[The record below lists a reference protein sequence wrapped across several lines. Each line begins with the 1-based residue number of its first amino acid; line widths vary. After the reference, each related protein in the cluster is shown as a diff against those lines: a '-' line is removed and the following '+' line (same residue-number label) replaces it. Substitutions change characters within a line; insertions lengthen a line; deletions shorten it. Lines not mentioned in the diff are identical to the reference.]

1 MKLNIKEIG
10 QRVKLLRNQQNLT
23 QEQLAELA
31 GISTHYVYEIEAG
44 LKTMSCPI
52 LAAIACSLHTSADYL
67 LFGNHDYDL
76 EVDSPSQHDALA
88 HLTSMLTASQR
99 NQVAHILSV
108 IVPYLKEN

>member
-52 LAAIACSLHTSADYL
+52 LAAIA
-67 LFGNHDYDL
+67 
-76 EVDSPSQHDALA
+76 
-88 HLTSMLTASQR
+88 
-99 NQVAHILSV
+99 
-108 IVPYLKEN
+108 

>member
-10 QRVKLLRNQQNLT
+10 QRVKRLRNQQNLT
-23 QEQLAELA
+23 QEQLAELT
-31 GISTHYVYEIEAG
+31 GISAHYVYEIEVG

-67 LFGNHDYDL
+67 LFGGHNYNL
-76 EVDSPSQHDALA
+76 EVDSPSQHDALT
-88 HLTSMLTASQR
+88 HLTSMLTVSQR

>member
-1 MKLNIKEIG
+1 MKLNTKAIGRRIKE
-10 QRVKLLRNQQNLT
+10 LRKQQNLT

-31 GISTHYVYEIEAG
+31 DISTHYVYEIEAG

-67 LFGNHDYDL
+67 LFGSVCYDL
-76 EVDSPSQHDALA
+76 ETDSPSRHDQLE
-88 HLTSMLTASQR
+88 HLISMLSSPQR

-108 IVPYLKEN
+108 IVPYLKE

>member
-44 LKTMSCPI
+44 LKPCLVLSWRQLPAPCIHPLIIFYLVTTIMTWKLI
-52 LAAIACSLHTSADYL
+52 LL
-67 LFGNHDYDL
+67 
-76 EVDSPSQHDALA
+76 PSMMRWL
-88 HLTSMLTASQR
+88 
-99 NQVAHILSV
+99 I
-108 IVPYLKEN
+108 